1 MRTTSLEAYKS
12 IDLPKQER
20 NVLGALITLDS
31 KASNRK
37 IAQYLGM
44 DCSTVSGRMN
54 GLYHKGYVFEGDK
67 EKCPVT
73 KKNVI
78 QWVLNTDMDLKI
90 DKKEFDGYINNSR
103 LHYKKVSNL
112 GSTLI
117 DANSPSDFFPH
128 LVEAVK
134 WYQSTKK

>member
-1 MRTTSLEAYKS
+1 MKTRMRSTSLEAYKS

-37 IAQYLGM
+37 IARYLGM

-67 EKCPVT
+67 EKCPIT
-73 KKNVI
+73 KKSVI
-78 QWVLNTDMDLKI
+78 QWVLNTDMLK
-90 DKKEFDGYINNSR
+90 KK
-103 LHYKKVSNL
+103 L
-112 GSTLI
+112 
-117 DANSPSDFFPH
+117 
-128 LVEAVK
+128 
-134 WYQSTKK
+134 

>member
-1 MRTTSLEAYKS
+1 MKTRMRSTSLEAYKS

-20 NVLGALITLDS
+20 NVLGALVMLDS

-54 GLYHKGYVFEGDK
+54 GLYQKGYVFEGDK
-67 EKCPVT
+67 EKCPTT

-78 QWVLNTDMDLKI
+78 QWIINTEKLKQVL
-90 DKKEFDGYINNSR
+90 
-103 LHYKKVSNL
+103 
-112 GSTLI
+112 
-117 DANSPSDFFPH
+117 
-128 LVEAVK
+128 
-134 WYQSTKK
+134 